1 MNAMAVPP
9 FGPTPLEQ
17 LFAEFEY
24 VAFRLE
30 MQREYRVPGEWELFS
45 AAQSGEIVTEYPFP
59 EWLDEVSSLKTQ
71 GRSVRRVLAS
81 TAPPSAFFEFRVR
94 EYRRNIAAGEEI
106 RVVIP
111 DRLPV
116 TGDFWLFDER
126 IAALLFFDSHGHQI
140 DVEITEDPALITD
153 LIEVK
158 EDLEDWGEP
167 ISSYWNRYL
176 GSAADISSVLG

>member
-1 MNAMAVPP
+1 MAVPP
-9 FGPTPLEQ
+9 TPLDE
-17 LFAEFEY
+17 LFATFEY
-24 VAFRLE
+24 EAFRLE
-30 MQREYRVPGEWELFS
+30 MQREYRVAGEWELFS

-59 EWLDEVSSLKTQ
+59 EWLHAVSLLNAQ

-94 EYRRNIAAGEEI
+94 EYRRNVSAGEEM
-106 RVVIP
+106 RVVFTE
-111 DRLPV
+111 RLPV

-126 IAALLFFDSHGHQI
+126 VAALLYFDAYGRQI
-140 DVEITEDPALITD
+140 DMEITQDPVLITD